1 MTEGEREE
9 GVSQLK
15 LWHVYN
21 KAAKWPLLAPPL
33 SRISMWNPAG
43 RPRRPNFQVRADSKV
58 FLWNKPSQGNV
69 PTFKWHLTFG
79 FHIICKA
86 FMTSCGLCV
95 PWTPRK
101 PFSFCKAF
109 ELKLFYFGLGWMFDV
124 MYAFVFYVSLNFLYI
139 NILTCEALCERCYT
153 KKMYFTLMGIKR
165 SSREISWFEWLHFC
179 TKTFNCPHLPF
190 NLIPTILMPFIKSS
204 SVQVLDLQSV
214 DPTLHS

>member
-109 ELKLFYFGLGWMFDV
+109 ELKLFLFWLGMNVWRDV
-124 MYAFVFYVSLNFLYI
+124 CFCLLCVFKLFIYKY
-139 NILTCEALCERCYT
+139 
-153 KKMYFTLMGIKR
+153 
-165 SSREISWFEWLHFC
+165 
-179 TKTFNCPHLPF
+179 F
-190 NLIPTILMPFIKSS
+190 NLWSTLWK
-204 SVQVLDLQSV
+204 VLHKENVLYFNGNKEELQRNQLIWM
-214 DPTLHS
+214 TAFLHQNI